1 MVKVMVKAIQKGEI
15 RNLFQLGLLLIGYS
29 FIQGPIDDLASQI
42 APIGRIV
49 FGAVIFIL
57 VLVLFKFNG

>member
-1 MVKVMVKAIQKGEI
+1 MGKVIQKGEVKS
-15 RNLFQLGLLLIGYS
+15 LVQLGLLLLAYS

-42 APIGRIV
+42 APTGRLV

-57 VLVLFKFNG
+57 VLVLFKFQG